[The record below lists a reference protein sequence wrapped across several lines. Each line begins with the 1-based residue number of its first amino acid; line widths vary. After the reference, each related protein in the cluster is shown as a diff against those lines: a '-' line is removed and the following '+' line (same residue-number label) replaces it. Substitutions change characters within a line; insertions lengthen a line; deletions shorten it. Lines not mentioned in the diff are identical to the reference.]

1 MKDGEES
8 FHDFEPKD
16 LILKYYVKQVVALI
30 FKMNCN
36 TSIKASL
43 FKKNQKMNEDD
54 KQLHAF
60 FSNIIKLKRQTRMID
75 DQKVLVKHASSLL
88 LK

>member
-43 FKKNQKMNEDD
+43 FKKKSKNE
-54 KQLHAF
+54 
-60 FSNIIKLKRQTRMID
+60 
-75 DQKVLVKHASSLL
+75 
-88 LK
+88 